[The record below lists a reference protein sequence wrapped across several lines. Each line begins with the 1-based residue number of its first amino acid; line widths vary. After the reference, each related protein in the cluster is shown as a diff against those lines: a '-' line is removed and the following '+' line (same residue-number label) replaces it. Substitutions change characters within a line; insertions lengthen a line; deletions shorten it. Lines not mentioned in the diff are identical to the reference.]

1 MARASKKDIILD
13 NIENIKKWSKDGLT
27 MAQMAHNL
35 GIAPSTF
42 YKYKSGIAEFKET
55 VKKGRE
61 EAIKQLENA
70 MYKNALGYE
79 IKVKRYAKLKRC
91 EYNENGKK
99 KKEWEELVEYEDTE
113 IVKADTTAA
122 IFLLKNWA
130 KYANEPRAIDVR
142 EKEMELKEKQA
153 EENTW

>member
-42 YKYKSGIAEFKET
+42 YKYKSSIAEFKET

-79 IKVKRYAKLKRC
+79 IKVKRYVKLKRC

-99 KKEWEELVEYEDTE
+99 KEEWEELVEYEDTE

-153 EENTW
+153 EENAW